1 MDLNKDSKDIYTI
14 DAESYTQQRKDYP
27 RESNNLLSF
36 LINILLFLLAVVISF
51 FLYQITKNNYS
62 FDDVLN
68 KEKIMATFNFSS
80 DEKDKQTA
88 DIVIKEPM
96 VKESAKPIKIEVVE
110 KVVKEMVAKKETLK
124 EKETIV
130 KKETIKEKETVKEET
145 IVKKETVPEIKK
157 EIVVKKVEVLKEE
170 KKTEPKVTIITPKKE
185 KEKVEE
191 DVLSTEYLNEMTK
204 AMNGN

>member
-80 DEKDKQTA
+80 DEKDKQTVHT
-88 DIVIKEPM
+88 VIKEPM

-110 KVVKEMVAKKETLK
+110 KVVKEMVPKKETVK
-124 EKETIV
+124 E
-130 KKETIKEKETVKEET
+130 KETIKEKETVKEET
-145 IVKKETVPEIKK
+145 IIKKETVPEIKK

>member
-124 EKETIV
+124 EKETI
-130 KKETIKEKETVKEET
+130 KEKETVKEET

-170 KKTEPKVTIITPKKE
+170 KKTEPKVTISTPKKE